1 MKKLFYYL
9 FATVLCCGFVACDT
23 EDNSGASGGN
33 YSKSDLVG
41 HWQNVSYKNSGT
53 TGEEISFKNNSA
65 VVYEAYKYKGDDEQE
80 VIAKGTYTLDGDVI
94 SISYNDVSVY
104 TSDDSNKF
112 WGFTNNKD
120 RKVRYTIKSLDGTRM
135 KVTDDSGKQIE
146 FEMYKAI

>member
-1 MKKLFYYL
+1 
-9 FATVLCCGFVACDT
+9 
-23 EDNSGASGGN
+23 
-33 YSKSDLVG
+33 
-41 HWQNVSYKNSGT
+41 
-53 TGEEISFKNNSA
+53 
-65 VVYEAYKYKGDDEQE
+65 
-80 VIAKGTYTLDGDVI
+80 VIAKGTYTLNGDVI

-135 KVTDDSGKQIE
+135 KVTDDSGKLIE

>member
-1 MKKLFYYL
+1 MKKFFY
-9 FATVLCCGFVACDT
+9 FMCVTVLCCGFVACDT
-23 EDNSGASGGN
+23 EDNPGGSDAN
-33 YSKSDLVG
+33 YSKSDLIG

-53 TGEEISFKNNSA
+53 TGEEISFKNSSA
-65 VVYEAYKYKGDDEQE
+65 VVYEAYRYNGDDEQE
-80 VIAKGTYTLDGDVI
+80 VIAKGTYTLNGDVI

-112 WGFTNNKD
+112 WGFTNNRD
-120 RKVRYTIKSLDGTRM
+120 REVRYTIKSINGTRM